1 MTLFNS
7 IYVDLSSTFLWLR
20 QRKQRCSDS
29 IRLNS
34 FSILLRNNGK
44 IVFIS
49 HSVFSFRFPLLSG
62 FDCGGAV
69 KRRPSVRPS
78 FLFPSQTAVSGRRRR
93 SQLWRDREGVG
104 WFGNSQGC
112 QIHIRFFLTTNA
124 DKLGI
129 VSFTK
134 YSKKSSV

>member
-1 MTLFNS
+1 MEKLFLLVTLF
-7 IYVDLSSTFLWLR
+7 F
-20 QRKQRCSDS
+20 
-29 IRLNS
+29 
-34 FSILLRNNGK
+34 
-44 IVFIS
+44 
-49 HSVFSFRFPLLSG
+49 HSVFPFFLAST
-62 FDCGGAV
+62 AAA
-69 KRRPSVRPS
+69 PSNAVRPS